1 LENITRILKKND
13 KSALLINSLVQG
25 GAERRP
31 SDLSNQLLQKKMCSF
46 KFCGKRGLYKD

>member
-31 SDLSNQLLQKKMCSF
+31 SDLSNQLLQKGYITLSF
-46 KFCGKRGLYKD
+46 IGA